1 MLLVRLL
8 SLGLELRSR
17 ETEEAFWMSRIA
29 LISASGTRSH
39 LLRMLR
45 WGTSSWSMQLR
56 DRRLPEMNLAGS
68 VTKVASTT
76 KIATTWYPQSLRSPT
91 NLLEGGGRGGE
102 REG

>member
-1 MLLVRLL
+1 
-8 SLGLELRSR
+8 
-17 ETEEAFWMSRIA
+17 
-29 LISASGTRSH
+29 
-39 LLRMLR
+39 
-45 WGTSSWSMQLR
+45 MQLR